1 MKSKASTGKS
11 SYTDF
16 QREQVGDGGG
26 GYPGKTRVSACQYSF
41 WNSVTFGAEK
51 FQVDANEGEGCR
63 GGGGN
68 GGARS
73 DLTVQLTLSREKVN
87 MSTAPYSF
95 LFMHKARSI

>member
-1 MKSKASTGKS
+1 M
-11 SYTDF
+11 
-16 QREQVGDGGG
+16 
-26 GYPGKTRVSACQYSF
+26 
-41 WNSVTFGAEK
+41 
-51 FQVDANEGEGCR
+51 R
-63 GGGGN
+63 GGGGEGGK